1 MKANLLNE
9 YRPFDIDSINEGS
22 TASAISELIRAF
34 PNSIMIEAYRLQPST
49 PRHIHYTAVIPFF
62 SGEEIVE
69 SPDKALVISQDAES
83 PAQFATTKG
92 IYELDLATGQVL
104 QKCGTRLIRSSK
116 KYEDSRISHEP
127 EQGWR
132 IDFES
137 KLSRVGRD
145 LHYVLTNKLIPAK
158 SRGHFLEITPHTEN
172 GEIVRRRIFTGDEVG
187 SERILDLLKTLHGA
201 T

>member
-1 MKANLLNE
+1 
-9 YRPFDIDSINEGS
+9 
-22 TASAISELIRAF
+22 
-34 PNSIMIEAYRLQPST
+34 
-49 PRHIHYTAVIPFF
+49 
-62 SGEEIVE
+62 
-69 SPDKALVISQDAES
+69 
-83 PAQFATTKG
+83 
-92 IYELDLATGQVL
+92 LDLATGQVL